1 MGRKTHNAFINHINA
16 IREEMNFKRGIITIY
31 EIKWLESYYWAKP
44 LSEFKQ
50 IVRDFM
56 KRKKEEN

>member
-1 MGRKTHNAFINHINA
+1 MGRKTHNAFINNTNA
-16 IREEMNFKRGIITIY
+16 MRDETDFHGIITIY
-31 EIKWLESYYWAKP
+31 ELKWLESYYWAKP
-44 LSEFKQ
+44 LPEFKQ